1 MVEAR
6 TPVEILDYISD
17 VGVAKA
23 QKKIPALLILAAFA
37 GAFLSF
43 AGAAS
48 TMAAHNLL
56 ASPDTYGLA
65 RVITGY
71 VFGTG
76 LMMVILTGGELF
88 TGNNLIIVAVLDR
101 RVTVRRMLV
110 NWFFAYFGNLA
121 GSLLIVLMMYYSGLF
136 NYSKGLVGGM
146 VIKIAADKT
155 ALSFLPAFI
164 LGLMCNWLVC
174 IAVYVSSSSKDIISK
189 AITIFFI
196 IGLFVIANFE
206 HSIANMYYIPAG
218 ILAKQNPQWVAM
230 SGVAADQLAGLNW
243 GAFFTKNLI
252 PVTLGN
258 AFGGTIMVGALFW
271 VALKKKK

>member
-23 QKKIPALLILAAFA
+23 QKKIPALLILSFFA

-56 ASPDTYGLA
+56 AHPDSYGLA

-88 TGNNLIIVAVLDR
+88 TGNNLIIVSVLDR
-101 RVTVRRMLV
+101 RVNAGRMFA
-110 NWFFAYFGNLA
+110 NWFFAYVGNLA
-121 GSLLIVLMMYYSGLF
+121 GCLLIVCMMYYSGLF
-136 NYSKGLVGGM
+136 NYSKGLLGGIA
-146 VIKIAADKT
+146 IKIAADKT
-155 ALSFLPAFI
+155 SLSFLSAFL

-174 IAVYVSSSSKDIISK
+174 IAVWVSSSSKDIISK
-189 AITIFFI
+189 AMTIFFI

-206 HSIANMYYIPAG
+206 HSVANMYYIPAG
-218 ILAKQNPQWVAM
+218 ILAKQNPLWAAM
-230 SGVAADQLAGLNW
+230 SGLSAERLANLNW
-243 GAFFTKNLI
+243 GTFFTNNLI